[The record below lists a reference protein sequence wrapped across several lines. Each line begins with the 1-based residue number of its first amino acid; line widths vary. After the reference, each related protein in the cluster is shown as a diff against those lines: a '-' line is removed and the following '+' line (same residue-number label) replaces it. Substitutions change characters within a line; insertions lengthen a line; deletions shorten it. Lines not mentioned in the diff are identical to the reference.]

1 MERENDRLDTLV
13 ETILASSK
21 NKDVCRELI
30 TDIASRELSKR
41 RNAKEALKATKNK
54 LHQVAGAYFDTRE
67 HYADWLYELSAAARS
82 ANRDKLL
89 HVCRKIMSY
98 HASTRERLPILDQ
111 FYAEIFS
118 YLPPIH
124 SVLDV
129 ACGLHPL
136 AIPWMPLGEDTEYY
150 AYDIYHGMMNFL
162 HACLAIINTR
172 GSAQVR
178 DVIQHCPTHKVDV
191 AFILKTIPCLEQVDK
206 SAGSRLLHTINADH
220 LVVSFPISSLG
231 GKRKGMVEHYE
242 THFRELVAHEKWE
255 IKRLEFSSELV
266 FVVRKFPL

>member
-1 MERENDRLDTLV
+1 M
-13 ETILASSK
+13 
-21 NKDVCRELI
+21 
-30 TDIASRELSKR
+30 
-41 RNAKEALKATKNK
+41 
-54 LHQVAGAYFDTRE
+54 G
-67 HYADWLYELSAAARS
+67 
-82 ANRDKLL
+82 
-89 HVCRKIMSY
+89 Y

-111 FYAEIFS
+111 FYAGIFS
-118 YLPPIH
+118 YLPPIR

-136 AIPWMPLGEDTEYY
+136 AISWMPLGEDAEYY
-150 AYDIYHGMMNFL
+150 SCDIYHGMMNFL
-162 HACLAIINTR
+162 QAYLAIINMR

-242 THFRELVAHEKWE
+242 TRFRELVAHEKWE